1 MSRPSGS
8 RLFTMVL
15 AGVLASLIGATAQA
29 ALPAAGVYFS
39 KTPIDPNNP
48 ANLTKSFQA
57 GDPIY
62 GLMVVDK
69 TWRELYSGKTEVP
82 VMVVMAIDDQD
93 MLEYQYITLKGPL
106 VNNRFMVLDVAPDPA
121 RMTAYKDPNM
131 VFGKGKG
138 NRKIGP
144 IGFTFRLGELAAG
157 NHTVQIYVRDFGT
170 KHAEGTFTI
179 QGSNFGFY
187 AGLNQKYLNAD
198 AQAATLPP
206 AKMTDK
212 QMEATMKKLLLNAG
226 WPGVHRIHIVDKD
239 WWYDR
244 ASGGDSPIV
253 GRHIAAAALYKDTD
267 GKYYY
272 RTCTFEQRKL
282 ITGGFGSL
290 ELTDQGRK
298 IPIPVENIDK

>member
-1 MSRPSGS
+1 MNTNRIDRQFS
-8 RLFTMVL
+8 LVL
-15 AGVLASLIGATAQA
+15 VGVLALMLGSAAPA
-29 ALPAAGVYFS
+29 ALPDAGVYFS

-48 ANLTKSFQA
+48 AGLSKSFQA

-69 TWRELYSGKTEVP
+69 TWRELYGGKTEIP
-82 VMVVMAIDDQD
+82 VMVVMAIDGQD
-93 MLEYQYITLKGPL
+93 MLEFQYITIKGPL
-106 VNNRFMVLDVAPDPA
+106 VNNRFMVLDVAPEPA

-131 VFGKGKG
+131 VFGEGKG

-144 IGFTFRLGELAAG
+144 IGFTFRLGELG
-157 NHTVQIYVRDFGT
+157 TGTHTVQIYVRDFGT
-170 KHAEGTFTI
+170 KHAEGSFTI
-179 QGSNFGFY
+179 QGSNYAYY

-212 QMEATMKKLLLNAG
+212 QMEAAMRKLLLNAG
-226 WPGVHRIHIVDKD
+226 WPGVYRIHIVDQD

-244 ASGGDSPIV
+244 HSGGDSPIV

-267 GKYYY
+267 GKYCY
-272 RTCTFEQRKL
+272 RVCTVEQRKL
-282 ITGGFGSL
+282 ITGGFGAL

-298 IPIPVENIDK
+298 IPIPAENIDK

>member
-1 MSRPSGS
+1 MNKSTIRKWLGAVVVLMS
-8 RLFTMVL
+8 VL
-15 AGVLASLIGATAQA
+15 AVCPVASA
-29 ALPAAGVYFS
+29 ALPGAGVYFS

-48 ANLTKSFQA
+48 AGLSKSFQA

-62 GLMVVDK
+62 GLLVVDK
-69 TWRELYSGKTEVP
+69 SWRELYGGKTEIP

-106 VNNRFMVLDVAPDPA
+106 VNNRFMVLDIAPEPA

-131 VFGKGKG
+131 VFGEGKG

-144 IGFTFRLGELAAG
+144 IGFTFRLGELG
-157 NHTVQIYVRDFGT
+157 TGTHTVQIYVRDFGT
-170 KHAEGTFTI
+170 KHAEGSFAI
-179 QGSNFGFY
+179 QGSNYAYY

-198 AQAATLPP
+198 AQAVTLPP

-212 QMEATMKKLLLNAG
+212 QMDATMRKLLLNAG

-244 ASGGDSPIV
+244 HSGGDSPIV

-272 RTCTFEQRKL
+272 RLCTFEQRKL
-282 ITGGFGSL
+282 ITGGFGAL

-298 IPIPVENIDK
+298 IPIPAENIDK

>member
-1 MSRPSGS
+1 MSTNRIDRQFS
-8 RLFTMVL
+8 LVL
-15 AGVLASLIGATAQA
+15 VGVLALMLGSAAPA
-29 ALPAAGVYFS
+29 ALPDAGVYFS

-48 ANLTKSFQA
+48 ASLSKSFQA

-69 TWRELYSGKTEVP
+69 TWRELYGGKTEIP
-82 VMVVMAIDDQD
+82 VMVVMAIDGQD
-93 MLEYQYITLKGPL
+93 MLEYQYITIKGPL
-106 VNNRFMVLDVAPDPA
+106 VNNRFMVLDVAPEPG

-131 VFGKGKG
+131 VFGEGKG

-144 IGFTFRLGELAAG
+144 IGFTFRLGELGAG
-157 NHTVQIYVRDFGT
+157 THTVQIYVRDFGT
-170 KHAEGTFTI
+170 KHAEGSFTI
-179 QGSNFGFY
+179 QGNNY
-187 AGLNQKYLNAD
+187 AYYTGLNQKYLNAD

-212 QMEATMKKLLLNAG
+212 QLEAAMRKLLLNGG

-272 RTCTFEQRKL
+272 RLCTFEQRKL
-282 ITGGFGSL
+282 ITGGFGTL

-298 IPIPVENIDK
+298 ISIPAENIDK

>member
-1 MSRPSGS
+1 MNTNRIDRQFS
-8 RLFTMVL
+8 LVL
-15 AGVLASLIGATAQA
+15 VGVLALMLGSAAPA
-29 ALPAAGVYFS
+29 ALPDAGVYFS

-48 ANLTKSFQA
+48 ASLSKSFQA

-69 TWRELYSGKTEVP
+69 TWRELYGGKTEIP
-82 VMVVMAIDDQD
+82 VMVVMAIDGQD
-93 MLEYQYITLKGPL
+93 MLEYQYITIKGPL
-106 VNNRFMVLDVAPDPA
+106 VNNRFMVLDVAPEPG

-131 VFGKGKG
+131 VFGEGKG

-144 IGFTFRLGELAAG
+144 IGFTFRLGELG
-157 NHTVQIYVRDFGT
+157 TGTHTVQIYVRDFGT
-170 KHAEGTFTI
+170 KHAEGSFTI
-179 QGSNFGFY
+179 QGSNYAYY

-212 QMEATMKKLLLNAG
+212 QMEAAMRKLLLNAG
-226 WPGVHRIHIVDKD
+226 WPGVYRIHIVDKD

-244 ASGGDSPIV
+244 HSGGDSPIV

-267 GKYYY
+267 GKYCY
-272 RTCTFEQRKL
+272 RLCTFEQRKL
-282 ITGGFGSL
+282 ITGGFGAL

-298 IPIPVENIDK
+298 IPIPAENIDK

>member
-1 MSRPSGS
+1 MNTNRIDRQFS
-8 RLFTMVL
+8 LVL
-15 AGVLASLIGATAQA
+15 VGVLALMLGSAAPA
-29 ALPAAGVYFS
+29 ALPDAGVYFS

-48 ANLTKSFQA
+48 ASLSKSFQA

-69 TWRELYSGKTEVP
+69 TWRELYGGKTEIP
-82 VMVVMAIDDQD
+82 VMVVMAIDGQD
-93 MLEYQYITLKGPL
+93 MLEYQYITIKGPL
-106 VNNRFMVLDVAPDPA
+106 VNNRFMVLDVAPEPA

-131 VFGKGKG
+131 VFGEGKG

-144 IGFTFRLGELAAG
+144 IGFTFRLGELG
-157 NHTVQIYVRDFGT
+157 TGTHTVQIYVRDFGT
-170 KHAEGTFTI
+170 KHAEGSFTI
-179 QGSNFGFY
+179 QGSNYAYY

-212 QMEATMKKLLLNAG
+212 QMEAAMRKLLLNAG
-226 WPGVHRIHIVDKD
+226 WPGVYRIHIVDKD

-244 ASGGDSPIV
+244 HSGGDSPIV

-267 GKYYY
+267 GKYCY
-272 RTCTFEQRKL
+272 RLCTFEQRKL
-282 ITGGFGSL
+282 ITGGFGAL

-298 IPIPVENIDK
+298 IPIPAENIDK

>member
-1 MSRPSGS
+1 MNTNRIDRQFS
-8 RLFTMVL
+8 LVL
-15 AGVLASLIGATAQA
+15 VGVLALMLGSAAPA
-29 ALPAAGVYFS
+29 ALPNAGVYFS

-48 ANLTKSFQA
+48 AGLSKSFQA

-69 TWRELYSGKTEVP
+69 TWRELYGGKTEIP
-82 VMVVMAIDDQD
+82 VMVVMAIDGQD
-93 MLEYQYITLKGPL
+93 MLEYQYITIKGPL
-106 VNNRFMVLDVAPDPA
+106 VNNRFMVLDVAPEPA

-131 VFGKGKG
+131 VFGEGKG

-144 IGFTFRLGELAAG
+144 IGFTFRLGELG
-157 NHTVQIYVRDFGT
+157 TGTHTVQIYVRDFGT
-170 KHAEGTFTI
+170 KHAEGSFTI
-179 QGSNFGFY
+179 QGSNYAYY

-212 QMEATMKKLLLNAG
+212 QMEAAMRKLLLNAG
-226 WPGVHRIHIVDKD
+226 WPGVYRIHIVDKD

-244 ASGGDSPIV
+244 HSGGDSPIV

-267 GKYYY
+267 GKYCY
-272 RTCTFEQRKL
+272 RLCTFEQRKL
-282 ITGGFGSL
+282 ITGGFGAL

-298 IPIPVENIDK
+298 IPIPAENIDK